1 MAPSA
6 PVMVQPS
13 CVHTASTAENALA
26 LVRATRNSPAT
37 DCTSAAPPTSAS
49 GDPAAVIFTA
59 EPLNTPESAAS
70 ITGVLLDDDEGD
82 EGDDPLPQA
91 ESSVA
96 TVIPEVTAHA
106 SVQKRRRVMRVL
118 SSVI

>member
-6 PVMVQPS
+6 PEMVQPS
-13 CVHTASTAENALA
+13 WVHTASTAENALA
-26 LVRATRNSPAT
+26 LVRARRNSPAT

-49 GDPAAVIFTA
+49 GDPAAVTLTA

-70 ITGVLLDDDEGD
+70 ITGMLLDDDGD
-82 EGDDPLPQA
+82 EGDDPLPHA

-96 TVIPEVTAHA
+96 IVMPDVTVHA
-106 SVQKRRRVMRVL
+106 SVQKRRRVMRV
-118 SSVI
+118 SS